1 MSKFSDRIQ
10 PAHAQFIARQHLFFV
25 ATAPL
30 EPTGHVNLSPKGM
43 DSFVVLSRNRVAYL
57 DMTGSGNETSAHLL
71 QNSRI
76 TFMFCAL
83 EGAPNILRL
92 YGNGRTVLPGDP
104 EWMDLYANFSPHPGS
119 RQIIVADIHKV
130 QTSCGY
136 SVPLFSYE
144 GERDQLDKWV
154 AKKGIDGLEEY
165 RRENNMRSIDGLPTP
180 LGIQLQR
187 KNPQFE
193 GFGDEADADTTPTR
207 TGPRNRSRQD

>member
-1 MSKFSDRIQ
+1 MAKFSDRIQ
-10 PAHAQFIARQHLFFV
+10 PVHAQFIARQHLFFV
-25 ATAPL
+25 ASAPL
-30 EPTGHVNLSPKGM
+30 ESTGHVNLSPKGM

-71 QNSRI
+71 QNGRI
-76 TFMFCAL
+76 TFMFCAF

-92 YGNGRTVLPGDP
+92 YGIGRTILPGDL
-104 EWMDLYANFSPHPGS
+104 EWMDMYANFNPHPGS

-136 SVPLFSYE
+136 SVPFYQYE

-154 AKKGIDGLEEY
+154 AKKGIDGLEQY
-165 RRENNMRSIDGLPTP
+165 RREKNIRSMDGLPTP
-180 LGIQLQR
+180 LGLDLQR

-193 GFGDEADADTTPTR
+193 GFSDEPENDSVPPKI
-207 TGPRNRSRQD
+207 GPQ

>member
-10 PAHAQFIARQHLFFV
+10 PVHAQFIARQHMFFV

-30 EPTGHVNLSPKGM
+30 EASGHVNLSPKGM
-43 DSFVVLSRNRVAYL
+43 DSFCVLSRNRVAYL

-71 QNSRI
+71 QNGRI

-92 YGNGRTVLPGDP
+92 YGSGRTILPGDL

-119 RQIIVADIHKV
+119 RQIILVDIYKV

-136 SVPLFSYE
+136 SIPVYRYD

-154 AKKGIDGLEEY
+154 ARKGIDGLDQY
-165 RRENNMRSIDGLPTP
+165 RRENNQRSIDGLPTP
-180 LGIQLQR
+180 IGIQLKR
-187 KNPQFE
+187 KESSGFD
-193 GFGDEADADTTPTR
+193 GFGDD
-207 TGPRNRSRQD
+207 QDNLPDDL